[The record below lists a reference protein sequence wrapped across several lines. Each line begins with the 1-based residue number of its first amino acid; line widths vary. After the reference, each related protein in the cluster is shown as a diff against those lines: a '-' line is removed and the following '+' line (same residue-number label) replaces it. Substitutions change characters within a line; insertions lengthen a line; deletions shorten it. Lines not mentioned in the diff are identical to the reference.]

1 MRQEEAVAAIVAGD
15 HGDPFS
21 FLGMHQSE
29 GGTVVRAFLPGARAV
44 EIVSRDGDAIG
55 ALERIHPDGLFA
67 GPVRQSVPYRLRV
80 AWEDGGEAE
89 VEDPYRFPGVLGDQD
104 LYLFGEGNHLGLYE
118 KLGAHPMELEG
129 VAGTSFAVW
138 APNARRVSVV
148 GEFNFWDGRRHAMRK
163 HPGGVWEIFIP
174 GVGEGEVYKYE
185 ILGPNGE
192 LLPLKADP
200 FGFRAEKLP
209 GTASIVHD
217 PTRFEWDDDVW
228 MQGREGRNAL
238 DAPMAIYEVHLG
250 SWKRNPDGSYY
261 TYGQLAEE
269 LVPYVAE
276 MGYTHV
282 EFLPPTEHPFD
293 GSWGYQP
300 LGLFAPTSRFG
311 TPDDFKGLVDA
322 FHREGIGVF
331 IDWVPAHFPEDSHGL
346 ALFDGTH
353 LYDHADPRQGRHP
366 DWGTLVFNYGRSEV
380 RNYLLSNALFWISEY
395 HIDGLRVDAVASML
409 YLDYS
414 REPGEWIPNV
424 HGGNENLEAVSFLQR
439 ANEVVFGSH
448 PGATTLAEEST
459 AWPMVSR
466 PTSVGGLGFGYK
478 WNMGWMHDSLAVHV
492 RGFHQPQVPSQR
504 DHLLPRLRLR
514 RELRPPP
521 LARRGRARQAVPD
534 RKDARRRVAEVREP
548 PRLLRLHVRPSRQ
561 TTPVHGRRNSP
572 APRMEPRHHPSTG
585 TCFESHPTKASRP
598 SSKTSTLST
607 RATPAL
613 YQVDFEP
620 AGFGWIAGGDIENSV
635 VSFLRRGDAEED
647 LAIVVCNFT
656 PVVRHD
662 YRIGVPEAAA
672 YEEALNT
679 DDARYG
685 GSGVGNGGRISNRKS
700 PGARTRALALANVA
714 AAGDDNIEARQ
725 LDNRFQAS
733 GYRHQGKHL
742 KPVA

>member
-1 MRQEEAVAAIVAGD
+1 MRQEEAVAAIVTGD

-29 GGTVVRAFLPGARAV
+29 GGTVVRVFLPGARAV
-44 EIVSRDGDAIG
+44 EIVSREGVAIG
-55 ALERIHPDGLFA
+55 TLERIHPDGLFA

-80 AWEDGGEAE
+80 AWEDGVEAE
-89 VEDPYRFPGVLGDQD
+89 VEDPYRYPGVLGDQD
-104 LYLFGEGNHLGLYE
+104 LYLLGEGNHLGLYE
-118 KLGAHPMELEG
+118 RLGAHPMELEG

-148 GEFNFWDGRRHAMRK
+148 GAFNFWDGRRHAMRK

-174 GVGEGEVYKYE
+174 DVREGDVYKYE

-192 LLPLKADP
+192 LLPLKTDP
-200 FGFRAEKLP
+200 LGFRAEKLP

-217 PTRFEWDDDVW
+217 PTRFEWDDEAW

-250 SWKRNPDGSYY
+250 SWRRNPDGSYY
-261 TYGQLAEE
+261 TYDQLAEE

-311 TPDDFKGLVDA
+311 TPDDFKRLVDA
-322 FHREGIGVF
+322 FHRGGIGVF

-366 DWGTLVFNYGRSEV
+366 DWGTLVFNYGRPEV
-380 RNYLLSNALFWISEY
+380 RNYLLSNALFWLSEY

-414 REPGEWIPNV
+414 REPGEWVPNV

-439 ANEVVFGSH
+439 TNEVVFGRH
-448 PGATTLAEEST
+448 AGATTLAEEST

-478 WNMGWMHDSLAVHV
+478 WNMGWMHDSLQYMSEDSINRRYHHNEITFSLAYAFGENFVLPLSHDEVVHGK
-492 RGFHQPQVPSQR
+492 RSLIEKMPGDEWQKFANLRAYYGFMYAHPGKQLLFMGGEIAQR
-504 DHLLPRLRLR
+504 REWNHDTALDWHLLEETPHV
-514 RELRPPP
+514 
-521 LARRGRARQAVPD
+521 GVQALI
-534 RKDARRRVAEVREP
+534 KD
-548 PRLLRLHVRPSRQ
+548 LNDLY
-561 TTPVHGRRNSP
+561 
-572 APRMEPRHHPSTG
+572 ST
-585 TCFESHPTKASRP
+585 
-598 SSKTSTLST
+598 
-607 RATPAL
+607 TPAL
-613 YQVDFEP
+613 YEVDFEP

-635 VSFLRRGDAEED
+635 VSFLRRGDAEEE

-685 GSGVGNGGRISNRKS
+685 GSGVGNGGRITTERVQAHGREHSLS
-700 PGARTRALALANVA
+700 LTLPPLAT
-714 AAGDDNIEARQ
+714 II
-725 LDNRFQAS
+725 
-733 GYRHQGKHL
+733 L
-742 KPVA
+742 KPIS

>member
-1 MRQEEAVAAIVAGD
+1 MRQEEAVAAIVTGD

-29 GGTVVRAFLPGARAV
+29 GGTVVRVFLPGARAV
-44 EIVSRDGDAIG
+44 EIVSREGVAIG
-55 ALERIHPDGLFA
+55 TLERIHPDGLFA

-80 AWEDGGEAE
+80 AWEDGVEAE
-89 VEDPYRFPGVLGDQD
+89 VEDPYRYPGVLGDQD
-104 LYLFGEGNHLGLYE
+104 LYLLGEGNHLGLYE
-118 KLGAHPMELEG
+118 RLGAHPMELEG

-148 GEFNFWDGRRHAMRK
+148 GAFNFWDGRRHAMRK

-174 GVGEGEVYKYE
+174 DVREGDVYKYE

-192 LLPLKADP
+192 LLPLKTDP
-200 FGFRAEKLP
+200 LGFRAEKLP

-217 PTRFEWDDDVW
+217 PTRFEWDDEAW

-250 SWKRNPDGSYY
+250 SWRRNPDGSYY
-261 TYGQLAEE
+261 TYDQLAEE

-311 TPDDFKGLVDA
+311 TPDDFKRLVDA
-322 FHREGIGVF
+322 FHRGGIGVF

-366 DWGTLVFNYGRSEV
+366 DWGTLVFNYGRPEV
-380 RNYLLSNALFWISEY
+380 RNYLLSNALFWLSEY

-414 REPGEWIPNV
+414 REPGEWVPNV

-439 ANEVVFGSH
+439 TNEVVFGRH
-448 PGATTLAEEST
+448 AGATTLAEEST

-478 WNMGWMHDSLAVHV
+478 WNMGWMHDSLQYMSEDSINRRYHHNEITFSLAYAFGENFVLPLSHDEVVHGK
-492 RGFHQPQVPSQR
+492 RSLIEKMPGDEWQKFANLRAYYGFMYAHPGKQLLFMGGEIAQR
-504 DHLLPRLRLR
+504 REWNHDTALDWHLLEETPHV
-514 RELRPPP
+514 
-521 LARRGRARQAVPD
+521 GVQALI
-534 RKDARRRVAEVREP
+534 KD
-548 PRLLRLHVRPSRQ
+548 LNDLY
-561 TTPVHGRRNSP
+561 
-572 APRMEPRHHPSTG
+572 ST
-585 TCFESHPTKASRP
+585 
-598 SSKTSTLST
+598 
-607 RATPAL
+607 TPAL
-613 YQVDFEP
+613 YEVDFEP

-685 GSGVGNGGRISNRKS
+685 GSGVGNGGRISPERVQAHGQEQS
-700 PGARTRALALANVA
+700 IALTLPPLATV
-714 AAGDDNIEARQ
+714 I
-725 LDNRFQAS
+725 
-733 GYRHQGKHL
+733 L
-742 KPVA
+742 KPVN